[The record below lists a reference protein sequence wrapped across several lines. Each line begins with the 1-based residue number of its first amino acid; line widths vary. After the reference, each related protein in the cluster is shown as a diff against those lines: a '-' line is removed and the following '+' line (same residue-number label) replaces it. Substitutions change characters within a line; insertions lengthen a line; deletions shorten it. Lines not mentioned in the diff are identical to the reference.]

1 MKPHTIAFAFLMM
14 AASGARAGEAFTLS
28 DSELFLGWLDLVANG
43 EELYPGQPQR
53 EFGAYAIAESG
64 TNMPVIY
71 VMFSSFKGRLTVH
84 NAFRCDKEFTVL
96 ETHTNG
102 FYDVRCAKQYT
113 NSDDIVSVLR
123 YEGERGYV
131 EHFIE

>member
-1 MKPHTIAFAFLMM
+1 MKPLTIAFAFLMM
-14 AASGARAGEAFTLS
+14 AASGARAGEDFTLS
-28 DSELFLGWLDLVANG
+28 DSELFLGWLDLAVN
-43 EELYPGQPQR
+43 EDDLDPGQPQR

-71 VMFSSFKGRLTVH
+71 VMFSSFKGRLSVH

-96 ETHTNG
+96 ESHTNE
-102 FYDVRCAKQYT
+102 FYDVRCVKQYT
-113 NSDDIVSVLR
+113 DSDNIVSVLR